1 MTETAMVLTI
11 IFFIWCW
18 AISKEFVGALIFSA
32 VFNYLLKQL
41 LEYLGDLNWPIII
54 FAVVATL
61 VATSILFSL
70 KSGKDEELSGNE
82 KIKAKKEV
90 RATTGLGL
98 KESKKLVETIEL
110 QRDRKKQKAQLEVQ
124 AFKIVPIRSRSN
136 RWS

>member
-61 VATSILFSL
+61 VATSISIF
-70 KSGKDEELSGNE
+70 
-82 KIKAKKEV
+82 
-90 RATTGLGL
+90 
-98 KESKKLVETIEL
+98 
-110 QRDRKKQKAQLEVQ
+110 
-124 AFKIVPIRSRSN
+124 FKIRQGR
-136 RWS
+136 RTFWQ